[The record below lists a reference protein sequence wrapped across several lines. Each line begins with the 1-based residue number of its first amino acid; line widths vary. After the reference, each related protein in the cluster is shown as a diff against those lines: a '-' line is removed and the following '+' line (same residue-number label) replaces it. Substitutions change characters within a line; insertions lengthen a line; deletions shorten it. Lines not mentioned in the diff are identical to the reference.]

1 MKTKTFISASRLTV
15 LALALLTSFCF
26 NACSS
31 DDDDNEPIN
40 SIVGTW
46 MQEDSTDNVV
56 EKLTF
61 LKTGTGYYECNLG
74 IWAEFKYEAKNG
86 KIIGEYVIIQS
97 DYDDLKKGPFTWEYR
112 ITGDRLIIKIKDTI
126 KDYEEIYTR
135 VN

>member
-1 MKTKTFISASRLTV
+1 MKTKIFLSASRLAV
-15 LALALLTSFCF
+15 LALAFLTSFCF

-74 IWAEFKYEAKNG
+74 IWAEFKYEVKNG
-86 KIIGEYVIIQS
+86 KIIGEIVNIQS
-97 DYDDLKKGPFTWEYR
+97 NYDDLEEGPFSWEYR
-112 ITGDRLIIKIKDTI
+112 ISGDKLIIKIKDTTI
-126 KDYEEIYTR
+126 AYQY
-135 VN
+135 

>member
-1 MKTKTFISASRLTV
+1 MKTKIFLSASRLTV

-46 MQEDSTDNVV
+46 IQEDSTDNVV
-56 EKLTF
+56 EKITF
-61 LKTGTGYYECNLG
+61 WKNGTGYYECSLG
-74 IWAEFKYEAKNG
+74 IWAEFKYEVKNG
-86 KIIGEYVIIQS
+86 KIIGEYVIIKS
-97 DYDDLKKGPFTWEYR
+97 NYDDLKKGPFTWDYR
-112 ITGDRLIIKIKDTI
+112 IWGDKLILKIKDTI
-126 KDYEEIYTR
+126 KDYEEIFTR

>member
-1 MKTKTFISASRLTV
+1 
-15 LALALLTSFCF
+15 
-26 NACSS
+26 
-31 DDDDNEPIN
+31 
-40 SIVGTW
+40 
-46 MQEDSTDNVV
+46 MQ
-56 EKLTF
+56 KLTF
-61 LKTGTGYYECNLG
+61 LKNGTGYYECDLG
-74 IWAEFKYEAKNG
+74 IWAEFKYEAKKG